1 MAMQMAWEAEQ
12 AAILAMADSAKARLA
27 LAESAQKAGLIRK
40 AVTLYTG
47 VAADKNAPEQ
57 AAAARQA
64 LTALQDEA
72 RQKFDDIET
81 RLAEGASLGASA
93 APAKPAG
100 SKSKSKPVAGD
111 SGASPARRP
120 AHPEAIPIPGIDD
133 DTPVAFPGDEPAAAA
148 AESQPAASAKTED
161 PETRLRRHVQVC
173 FDEFDKLLFAYDDVP
188 RVGRELR
195 SRLNKLRRSAQYALV
210 LNEPEAARLWQLG
223 QKHEKD
229 DQTCCAFLVYEQAVK
244 LAPAP
249 SAELAQKRLSALK
262 QDQAQVA
269 AAERC
274 RHLRACHKTFERAE
288 RLAKVAPA
296 KAKELLAEV
305 VTSAPTDSELY
316 RVARERLHTLS
327 TSGA

>member
-148 AESQPAASAKTED
+148 RTNRPISAYHMPPTRLPLKALTGISSTKSTPRPIRWSSRLMAASNGFM
-161 PETRLRRHVQVC
+161 PC
-173 FDEFDKLLFAYDDVP
+173 
-188 RVGRELR
+188 
-195 SRLNKLRRSAQYALV
+195 SI
-210 LNEPEAARLWQLG
+210 
-223 QKHEKD
+223 
-229 DQTCCAFLVYEQAVK
+229 
-244 LAPAP
+244 
-249 SAELAQKRLSALK
+249 
-262 QDQAQVA
+262 
-269 AAERC
+269 
-274 RHLRACHKTFERAE
+274 
-288 RLAKVAPA
+288 
-296 KAKELLAEV
+296 
-305 VTSAPTDSELY
+305 
-316 RVARERLHTLS
+316 
-327 TSGA
+327 